1 MLLYLR
7 YDTPTRP
14 RTSSYSSRSSA
25 AASQCNTNA
34 VPSPG
39 TPGTPRGSSSRSR
52 LSRFPEYYDQ
62 TGVEY
67 TERHFRSY
75 DEYSQGSAASH
86 EDFYDHE
93 HIYNHD
99 SPTHLDALETRALVS
114 FLFSYSSSV
123 LYERLITWQ
132 KGCIPSNKCG

>member
-1 MLLYLR
+1 MFR

-34 VPSPG
+34 IPSPG
-39 TPGTPRGSSSRSR
+39 TPGSGTPRGSSSRSR
-52 LSRFPEYYDQ
+52 ISRFPEYYDQ

-67 TERHFRSY
+67 TERHFRNY

-86 EDFYDHE
+86 EDFYEHE
-93 HIYNHD
+93 HIYSHD
-99 SPTHLDALETRALVS
+99 SPTHLDVLEARTLASTRSSIATL
-114 FLFSYSSSV
+114 LF
-123 LYERLITWQ
+123 WF
-132 KGCIPSNKCG
+132 K